1 MNDTLLKFILFLFGF
16 CFRFATS
23 FLFFLFYLVTFFF
36 INLLPLKGDSISFI
50 RGAPLLFC
58 SYLNCIFELRIIIC
72 FNTILIIYFAL
83 M

>member
-1 MNDTLLKFILFLFGF
+1 MILYSNLSCFSLVFVFVLLHL
-16 CFRFATS
+16 S
-23 FLFFLFYLVTFFF
+23 YFFLFYLVTFFF

-50 RGAPLLFC
+50 RGAPLLSC